1 MSKTV
6 IIWSLRIFLAAV
18 FIFSAYSKLIA
29 PGLIEIILVD
39 QGFASSR
46 EAVAIYVRLLIGLEL
61 ALGLLLLQ
69 PNYLKR
75 IVVPASFYFLLG
87 FTIYLIYTGFFL
99 GEKDNCGCFGEM
111 LKLSPVESIFKNI
124 ILMIPAVVLERLIKE
139 EKKTVW
145 IPASFLI
152 LSIALVFL
160 ISPVNVVRAFK
171 FSQYTSFEGTL
182 FNNNVESRQT
192 VRVDLSSGNKLVA
205 VFNTECEHCQS
216 AAKDLAKLKSH
227 HYFPEMYVLFFSE
240 GVISVDSFKTLT
252 KSNFPYRII
261 RMREFFS
268 LIGQSP
274 PRIYWLQNGKIKEK
288 WDDNFESNIK
298 KVFSIQ

>member
-1 MSKTV
+1 MSKAV

-18 FIFSAYSKLIA
+18 FIFSAYSKLIV

-46 EAVAIYVRLLIGLEL
+46 DAVAIYVRLLIGLEL
-61 ALGLLLLQ
+61 ALGVLLLQ

-87 FTIYLIYTGFFL
+87 FTFYLIYTGFFL
-99 GEKDNCGCFGEM
+99 GDKDNCGCFGEM

-124 ILMIPAVVLERLIKE
+124 LLMIPAVVLERLVKE

-145 IPASFLI
+145 IPAAVLI
-152 LSIALVFL
+152 LSIAVVF
-160 ISPVNVVRAFK
+160 IVSPMNTLKDFQ
-171 FSQYTSFEGTL
+171 FSQYTTFEGAG
-182 FNNNVESRQT
+182 
-192 VRVDLSSGNKLVA
+192 RVDLLSGNKLVA
-205 VFNTECEHCQS
+205 VFNTECDHCQA
-216 AAKDLAKLKSH
+216 AAKSLAKLKRHSN
-227 HYFPEMYVLFFSE
+227 FPEMYVLFFSE
-240 GVISVDSFKTLT
+240 GVISVDSFRTLT
-252 KSNFPYRII
+252 KSNFPYKII
-261 RMREFFS
+261 RMREFFN

-274 PRIYWLQNGKIKEK
+274 PRIYWLQNGKIKKK

-298 KVFSIQ
+298 KAFFGL

>member
-1 MSKTV
+1 MSRAV

-39 QGFASSR
+39 QGFAASR
-46 EAVAIYVRLLIGLEL
+46 DAVAIYVRLLIGLEL

-69 PNYLKR
+69 PNYLRK

-111 LKLSPVESIFKNI
+111 LKLSPVESIIKNFV
-124 ILMIPAVVLERLIKE
+124 LMIASVVLERLIKE
-139 EKKTVW
+139 IKKVIW
-145 IPASFLI
+145 IPATVLI
-152 LSIALVFL
+152 LSIAAVFL
-160 ISPVNVVRAFK
+160 VSPVNVAKDFQ
-171 FSQYTSFEGTL
+171 FSQYTTFEGTG
-182 FNNNVESRQT
+182 
-192 VRVDLSSGNKLVA
+192 RVDLSSGNKLLA
-205 VFNTECEHCQS
+205 VLNTECDHCQA
-216 AAKDLAKLKSH
+216 AAKSLAELKRRGS
-227 HYFPEMYVLFFSE
+227 FPEMYVLFFSE
-240 GVISVDSFKTLT
+240 GVVSVDSFKALT
-252 KSNFPYRII
+252 RSNFPYKII

-288 WDDNFESNIK
+288 WDDNFEGNIK
-298 KVFSIQ
+298 KAFSIK

>member
-1 MSKTV
+1 MSRAV

-46 EAVAIYVRLLIGLEL
+46 DAVAIYVRLLIGLEL
-61 ALGLLLLQ
+61 ALGFLLLQ
-69 PNYLKR
+69 QHYIKR
-75 IVVPASFYFLLG
+75 IIVPASFYFLLG

-124 ILMIPAVVLERLIKE
+124 ALMIPAVVLERLVKE
-139 EKKTVW
+139 EQKIFL
-145 IPASFLI
+145 IPASVLI
-152 LSIALVFL
+152 LSIALVL
-160 ISPVNVVRAFK
+160 SISPVNIAKDFK
-171 FSQYTSFEGTL
+171 FSQYTTFEGYG
-182 FNNNVESRQT
+182 
-192 VRVDLSSGNKLVA
+192 RVDLSSGDKLLA
-205 VFNTECEHCQS
+205 VFNTECDHCQA
-216 AAKDLAKLKSH
+216 AAKELSLLKAH
-227 HYFPEMYVLFFSE
+227 KNFPEMYVLFFSE
-240 GVISVDSFKTLT
+240 GLVSVDSFKTVT
-252 KSNFPYRII
+252 HSNFPFRMIRI
-261 RMREFFS
+261 REFFS

-288 WDDNFESNIK
+288 WDDDFEDNVK
-298 KVFSIQ
+298 KAFSIE

>member
-1 MSKTV
+1 MSKAV

-39 QGFASSR
+39 QGFAASR
-46 EAVAIYVRLLIGLEL
+46 DAVAIYVRLLIGLEL

-69 PNYLKR
+69 PNYLKQ

-124 ILMIPAVVLERLIKE
+124 VLIIPAVVLERLIKE
-139 EKKTVW
+139 EQKTFW
-145 IPASFLI
+145 IPAIVLI
-152 LSIALVFL
+152 LSIAVVFL
-160 ISPVNVVRAFK
+160 VSPVNVAKDFK
-171 FSQYTSFEGTL
+171 FSQYIAFEGL
-182 FNNNVESRQT
+182 G
-192 VRVDLSSGNKLVA
+192 RVDLSSGNKLLA
-205 VFNTECEHCQS
+205 VFNTECDHCQA
-216 AAKDLAKLKSH
+216 AAKSLAELKRRGN
-227 HYFPEMYVLFFSE
+227 FPEMYVLFFLE
-240 GVISVDSFKTLT
+240 GAVSVDSFKTLT

-261 RMREFFS
+261 HMREFFS

-288 WDDNFESNIK
+288 WDDNFEDNIK
-298 KVFSIQ
+298 KSFSIKY

>member
-1 MSKTV
+1 MTRAV

-46 EAVAIYVRLLIGLEL
+46 DAVAIYVRLLIGLEL

-69 PNYLKR
+69 PHYLKR

-124 ILMIPAVVLERLIKE
+124 VLMIPAVVLEKLIKE
-139 EKKTVW
+139 EKKTIW
-145 IPASFLI
+145 IPTAVLI
-152 LSIALVFL
+152 FSIAVVFL
-160 ISPVNVVRAFK
+160 VSPLNEAKDFQ
-171 FSQYTSFEGTL
+171 FSQYTTFEVAR
-182 FNNNVESRQT
+182 FNNNVESRQA
-192 VRVDLSSGNKLVA
+192 VRVDLSSGNKLLA
-205 VFNTECEHCQS
+205 VFNTECDHCQA
-216 AAKDLAKLKSH
+216 AAKGLAELKRH
-227 HYFPEMYVLFFSE
+227 GNFPEMYVLFFSE
-240 GVISVDSFKTLT
+240 GVVSVDSFKTLT
-252 KSNFPYRII
+252 KSN
-261 RMREFFS
+261 
-268 LIGQSP
+268 
-274 PRIYWLQNGKIKEK
+274 
-288 WDDNFESNIK
+288 
-298 KVFSIQ
+298 

>member
-1 MSKTV
+1 MSRNV
-6 IIWSLRIFLAAV
+6 IIWSLRILLAVV

-124 ILMIPAVVLERLIKE
+124 MLMIPAVVLERLIKE
-139 EKKTVW
+139 ERKTVC
-145 IPASFLI
+145 IPASVLI
-152 LSIALVFL
+152 LSIALVFF
-160 ISPVNVVRAFK
+160 ISPVNAAKDFK
-171 FSQYTSFEGTL
+171 FSQYTTFEGAG
-182 FNNNVESRQT
+182 
-192 VRVDLSSGNKLVA
+192 RVDLSSGNKLLA
-205 VFNTECEHCQS
+205 VFNTECDHCQA

-227 HYFPEMYVLFFSE
+227 RNFPEMYVLFFSE
-240 GVISVDSFKTLT
+240 GAVSVDSFKTLT

-274 PRIYWLQNGKIKEK
+274 PRIYWLQNGKIKEM

-298 KVFSIQ
+298 KAFFGQ

>member
-1 MSKTV
+1 MSKVV

-46 EAVAIYVRLLIGLEL
+46 DAVAIYVRLLIGLEL
-61 ALGLLLLQ
+61 ALGMLLLQ
-69 PNYLKR
+69 PHYLKR

-124 ILMIPAVVLERLIKE
+124 VLMIPAVVLEKLIKE
-139 EKKTVW
+139 EKKTIW
-145 IPASFLI
+145 IPTAVLI
-152 LSIALVFL
+152 FSIAVVFL
-160 ISPVNVVRAFK
+160 VSPVNVAKDFQ
-171 FSQYTSFEGTL
+171 FNQYTTFEGTG
-182 FNNNVESRQT
+182 
-192 VRVDLSSGNKLVA
+192 RVDLSSGNKLLA
-205 VFNTECEHCQS
+205 VFNTECDHCQA
-216 AAKDLAKLKSH
+216 AAKGLAELKRH
-227 HYFPEMYVLFFSE
+227 GNFPEMYVLFFSE
-240 GVISVDSFKTLT
+240 GVVSVDSFKTLT

-298 KVFSIQ
+298 KAFSIQ

>member
-1 MSKTV
+1 MSRSV
-6 IIWSLRIFLAAV
+6 IIWSLRILLAVV
-18 FIFSAYSKLIA
+18 FIFSAFSKLIV

-75 IVVPASFYFLLG
+75 IIVPASFYFLLG
-87 FTIYLIYTGFFL
+87 FTFYLIYTSFFL

-160 ISPVNVVRAFK
+160 ISQVNVVRDFK
-171 FSQYTSFEGTL
+171 FSQYTSFEG
-182 FNNNVESRQT
+182 SG
-192 VRVDLSSGNKLVA
+192 RVDLSSGNKLVA
-205 VFNTECEHCQS
+205 VFNTECDHCQA

-227 HYFPEMYVLFFSE
+227 RNFPEMYVLFFSE
-240 GVISVDSFKTLT
+240 GVVSVDSFKKLT
-252 KSNFPYRII
+252 KSNFPYKII

-274 PRIYWLQNGKIKEK
+274 PRIYRLQNGKIKEM
-288 WDDNFESNIK
+288 WDDNFEGNIK
-298 KVFSIQ
+298 KAFSIQ

>member
-1 MSKTV
+1 MSRSV
-6 IIWSLRIFLAAV
+6 IIWSLRILLAVV

-75 IVVPASFYFLLG
+75 IIVPASFYFLLG
-87 FTIYLIYTGFFL
+87 FTFYLIYTGFFL

-124 ILMIPAVVLERLIKE
+124 MLMIPAVVLERLIKE
-139 EKKTVW
+139 ERKTVW
-145 IPASFLI
+145 IPASLLI

-160 ISPVNVVRAFK
+160 ISPVNVVRDFK
-171 FSQYTSFEGTL
+171 FNQYTSFEG
-182 FNNNVESRQT
+182 SG
-192 VRVDLSSGNKLVA
+192 RVDLSSGNKLLA
-205 VFNTECEHCQS
+205 VFNTECEHCQA

-227 HYFPEMYVLFFSE
+227 HSFPEMYVLFFSE
-240 GVISVDSFKTLT
+240 GVVSVDSFKTVT
-252 KSNFPYRII
+252 HSNFPFRII

-274 PRIYWLQNGKIKEK
+274 PRIYWLQNGKIKEM

-298 KVFSIQ
+298 KAFFGQ